1 MQSVTLSDV
10 IREVKIILDENITE
24 VSVLTDDPDQLQME
38 GHIRA
43 RIIDAVRAIHEA
55 ADSSMLDD
63 GLLIPLVDGGEST
76 IHVTQGTVYQ
86 DGTGYVTL
94 PDDFM
99 RLVIFKMTKWK
110 RPVVFAISDTDP
122 RYFLQK
128 SRFVGIRGGIDK
140 PVCAITTGEASKVL
154 EFYSLPAGEADHSVE
169 KHRYLPLPTIEENDT
184 IKMCRKLVRPIYYQC
199 AALVALSLKD
209 QSSANLFE
217 IAKSYLI

>member
-24 VSVLTDDPDQLQME
+24 VSVLTDDPDQLQLKD
-38 GHIRA
+38 HIKA
-43 RIIDAVRAIHEA
+43 RVVDAVRQIHEA
-55 ADSSMLDD
+55 ADSSLLDD
-63 GLLIPLVDGGEST
+63 GLLIPLEVSGQPT
-76 IHVTQGTVYQ
+76 IQVNP
-86 DGTGYVTL
+86 DGTGYVAL

-110 RPVVFAISDTDP
+110 RPVVVAISDTDP
-122 RYFLQK
+122 GYFLQK
-128 SRFVGIRGGIDK
+128 SRFMGIRGGVDK

-154 EFYSLPAGEADHSVE
+154 EFYSLPAGETDTSVE
-169 KHRYLPLPTIEENDT
+169 KARYLPLPKIEVDDT

-209 QSSANLFE
+209 QSAPNLFE
-217 IAKSYLI
+217 IAKSYL

>member
-10 IREVKIILDENITE
+10 IREVKIILDENITD
-24 VSVLTDDPDQLQME
+24 VSVLTDDPDQLQLKD
-38 GHIRA
+38 HIKA
-43 RIIDAVRAIHEA
+43 RIVDAVRNIHEA

-63 GLLIPLVDGGEST
+63 GLPIPLVVSGQPT
-76 IHVTQGTVYQ
+76 IQVNP
-86 DGTGYVTL
+86 DGTGYVAL

-110 RPVVFAISDTDP
+110 RPVVVAISDTDP
-122 RYFLQK
+122 KYFLQK
-128 SRFVGIRGGIDK
+128 SRFMGIRGGVDK

-154 EFYSLPAGEADHSVE
+154 EFYSLPAGETDKSVE
-169 KHRYLPLPTIEENDT
+169 KARYLPLPKIEVDDT

-209 QSSANLFE
+209 QSAPNLFE
-217 IAKSYLI
+217 IAKSYL

>member
-63 GLLIPLVDGGEST
+63 GLLIPLEVAGQPT
-76 IHVTQGTVYQ
+76 IQVNP
-86 DGTGYVTL
+86 DGTGYVAL

>member
-1 MQSVTLSDV
+1 MQSVPLSDV

-63 GLLIPLVDGGEST
+63 GELIPVEST
-76 IHVTQGTVYQ
+76 VHVTEGTVYQ

-99 RLVIFKMTKWK
+99 RLVIFKMNKWK
-110 RPVVFAISDTDP
+110 RPVVEAISDTDP

-128 SRFVGIRGGIDK
+128 SRFVGIRGGTDK

-154 EFYSLPAGEADHSVE
+154 EFYSLPKGETDHGVE
-169 KHRYLPLPTIEENDT
+169 KARYLPLPSIEANDT

>member
-1 MQSVTLSDV
+1 MQSVTLADA

-24 VSVLTDDPDQLQME
+24 VSVLTDDPDQLQLE

-55 ADSSMLDD
+55 ADSSLLDD
-63 GLLIPLVDGGEST
+63 GLPIPLEVAGRPT
-76 IHVTQGTVYQ
+76 IQVNP
-86 DGTGYVTL
+86 DGTGYVAL

-99 RLVIFKMTKWK
+99 RLVIFKMTVWK

-128 SRFVGIRGGIDK
+128 SRFLGIRGGIDK

>member
-55 ADSSMLDD
+55 ADSSLLDD
-63 GLLIPLVDGGEST
+63 GLPIPLEVGGQPT
-76 IHVTQGTVYQ
+76 IQVNP
-86 DGTGYVTL
+86 DGTGYVAL

-99 RLVIFKMTKWK
+99 RLVIFKMTVWK

-154 EFYSLPAGEADHSVE
+154 EFYSLPAGESDHSVE

>member
-1 MQSVTLSDV
+1 MASQ
-10 IREVKIILDENITE
+10 
-24 VSVLTDDPDQLQME
+24 
-38 GHIRA
+38 
-43 RIIDAVRAIHEA
+43 
-55 ADSSMLDD
+55 
-63 GLLIPLVDGGEST
+63 T
-76 IHVTQGTVYQ
+76 IH
-86 DGTGYVTL
+86 
-94 PDDFM
+94 
-99 RLVIFKMTKWK
+99 
-110 RPVVFAISDTDP
+110 AISDIQMRYGTAVVLQSRHRS

-154 EFYSLPAGEADHSVE
+154 EFYSLPAGETDQGVE

>member
-1 MQSVTLSDV
+1 MKSVTLSDV

-55 ADSSMLDD
+55 ADSSLLDD
-63 GLLIPLVDGGEST
+63 GEEIPVEST
-76 IHVTQGTVYQ
+76 VTVIQNQIDGAAYQ
-86 DGTGYVTL
+86 NGTGYVTL

-99 RLVIFKMTKWK
+99 RLVIFKMKKWK
-110 RPVVFAISDTDP
+110 RPVVEAISDTDP

-128 SRFVGIRGGIDK
+128 SRFVGIRGGTEK
-140 PVCAITTGEASKVL
+140 PVCAITTGGASKVL
-154 EFYSLPAGEADHSVE
+154 EFFSLSPGETDLEVE
-169 KHRYLPLPTIEENDT
+169 KHRYLPLPAIEDDT

>member
-10 IREVKIILDENITE
+10 IREVKVILDENITE
-24 VSVLTDDPDQLQME
+24 VSVLTDDPDQLQLE

-55 ADSSMLDD
+55 ADSSLLDD
-63 GLLIPLVDGGEST
+63 GLPIPLEVAGQST
-76 IHVTQGTVYQ
+76 IQVNP
-86 DGTGYVTL
+86 DGTGYVAL

-154 EFYSLPAGEADHSVE
+154 EFYSLPAGEVDHSVE

>member
-55 ADSSMLDD
+55 ADSSLLDD
-63 GLLIPLVDGGEST
+63 GLPIPLEVDGQPT
-76 IHVTQGTVYQ
+76 IQVNP
-86 DGTGYVTL
+86 DGTGYVAL

>member
-1 MQSVTLSDV
+1 MQSVTLADA

-24 VSVLTDDPDQLQME
+24 VSVLTDDPDQLQLE
-38 GHIRA
+38 GHIKA

-63 GLLIPLVDGGEST
+63 GLPIPLEVGGLP
-76 IHVTQGTVYQ
+76 TVQ
-86 DGTGYVTL
+86 VNPDGTGYVAL

-154 EFYSLPAGEADHSVE
+154 EFYSLQAGEEDKSVE
-169 KHRYLPLPTIEENDT
+169 KARYLPLPAIEENDT